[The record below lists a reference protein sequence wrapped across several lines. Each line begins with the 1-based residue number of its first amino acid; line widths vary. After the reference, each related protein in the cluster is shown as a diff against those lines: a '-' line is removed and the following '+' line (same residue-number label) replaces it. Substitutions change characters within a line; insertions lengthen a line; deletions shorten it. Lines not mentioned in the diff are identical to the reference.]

1 MGKPVVRIALDRDIL
16 LKLLPEGDLDAQIA
30 FDNSVIQLIK
40 ETSSRIAKKSII
52 NGLEGEINKAI
63 ASVYGRSYHKED
75 DLEVIVKNSVEA
87 FAKDLIDRYYQTVTE
102 DNQKRIKDL
111 FNERFAI
118 VEKLIIQMTSPEEV
132 EKLMVKACAAIVKG
146 SLQ

>member
-1 MGKPVVRIALDRDIL
+1 MGKPIVRIALDRDIL
-16 LKLLPEGDLDAQIA
+16 SKLLPEGDVEAHIA

-75 DLEVIVKNSVEA
+75 DLKTIVKNSIEA
-87 FAKDLIDRYYQTVTE
+87 FAKDLIDRYYQTIVE
-102 DNQKRIKDL
+102 DTQKRVKELTD
-111 FNERFAI
+111 ERFAI
-118 VEKLIIQMTSPEEV
+118 VEKLITQMTSPEEV

-146 SLQ
+146 SLH